1 MDRKTILW
9 TLTAFFG
16 ATVAFGL
23 VRTLTKHEPNGV
35 TVGIQLVVLI
45 AIVVVILVVQRRQS

>member
-23 VRTLTKHEPNGV
+23 VRTLTDGQPAAV
-35 TVGIQLVVLI
+35 TLGAQVAVLAIIVG
-45 AIVVVILVVQRRQS
+45 AILVVQHRQS

>member
-23 VRTLTKHEPNGV
+23 VRTLTDGQPQGV
-35 TVGIQLVVLI
+35 TIGIQLVVLVV
-45 AIVVVILVVQRRQS
+45 IVAVILVVQRRQS

>member
-1 MDRKTILW
+1 VDRKTILW

-23 VRTLTKHEPNGV
+23 VRTLTDGQPQGV
-35 TVGIQLVVLI
+35 TIGIQLAVLVV
-45 AIVVVILVVQRRQS
+45 IVAVILVVQRRQS

>member
-23 VRTLTKHEPNGV
+23 VRGLTDGQPAGV
-35 TVGIQLVVLI
+35 TLGIQLLVLA
-45 AIVVVILVVQRRQS
+45 AIIGAILMVQRRQG